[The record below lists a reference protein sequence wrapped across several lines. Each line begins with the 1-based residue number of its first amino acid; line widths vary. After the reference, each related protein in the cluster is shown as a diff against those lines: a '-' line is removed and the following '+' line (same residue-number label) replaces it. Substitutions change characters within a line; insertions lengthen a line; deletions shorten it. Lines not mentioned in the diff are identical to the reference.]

1 MVLNRRKGNKKGK
14 KEGRERGSIYRKSLV
29 SFVGKDE
36 YDDEENGDKGNK
48 QWWLNLKKELDMII
62 NSRMPM
68 LYNKWYSDSFVLLV

>member
-29 SFVGKDE
+29 SFAGKDE

-48 QWWLNLKKELDMII
+48 RW
-62 NSRMPM
+62 
-68 LYNKWYSDSFVLLV
+68 

>member
-48 QWWLNLKKELDMII
+48 QW
-62 NSRMPM
+62 
-68 LYNKWYSDSFVLLV
+68 